1 MSTRHDIHLINL
13 SSIKYTYL
21 TLFLNDSDSNWP
33 ENDETLHLRLLRRW
47 ERTMPLEPRLMP
59 TFAPSAWAFKMP
71 SCTRERK
78 NWKKKHIT
86 VCVCRIPQKLT
97 WSNSLTLYPSL
108 SLCIRARFAHS
119 WRVWRVKVTL
129 ISQCCSIARSEL
141 ICKLTRFG
149 VNCCQ
154 DRLCR
159 ILRAKES
166 VDIKVDQANWTNSRC
181 NLWVKTFLFDIWHWW
196 KAFQVKLTSV
206 FLFQN

>member
-1 MSTRHDIHLINL
+1 MKR
-13 SSIKYTYL
+13 SI
-21 TLFLNDSDSNWP
+21 WGCWGA
-33 ENDETLHLRLLRRW
+33 ENELCHW
-47 ERTMPLEPRLMP
+47 SPGWCQPSPQAHEPSRCLP
-59 TFAPSAWAFKMP
+59 AQG
-71 SCTRERK
+71 RGIRK

-141 ICKLTRFG
+141 ICKLSRFG

-181 NLWVKTFLFDIWHWW
+181 CNLWVKTFLFDIWHWW
-196 KAFQVKLTSV
+196 IATHCV
-206 FLFQN
+206 FRCI